1 MWNKQATNVNYYI
14 PSATIQIQLQ
24 LVFIRHKYKPRLSTD
39 WDRIYLSL
47 SDITHRVSRYDYDKT
62 TVHRIDDNL

>member
-39 WDRIYLSL
+39 
-47 SDITHRVSRYDYDKT
+47 
-62 TVHRIDDNL
+62 